1 MNDFIYL
8 GVLTPETILVGAV
21 ALLLSLYLLVA
32 MLKPE
37 KF

>member
-1 MNDFIYL
+1 MNDFIHL
-8 GVLTPETILVGAV
+8 GVLTPETALIGAV
-21 ALLLSLYLLVA
+21 ALFLSLYLLVA